1 MTLRVGTVTI
11 GQAPRVD
18 VTPDLMK
25 ILGPQVE
32 LVEAGALDGLG
43 AEQIA
48 AMAPRPSDYVLVTR
62 LADGSSVQ
70 ICERTV
76 APLVRQKIAAHFA
89 AGIPAVLLL
98 CTGEFPDFPT
108 DGLLLRPQKIL
119 FNMVQAVVPAGAKL
133 GVFMPSPDQL
143 EQSSQR
149 WSQVTPQNRSI
160 SASPYVRPEETI
172 PAAAE
177 EFARWGADV
186 LVMDCMGYTLA
197 MKEQVRRIT
206 GKPVI
211 LARSIAARALRELV

>member
-11 GQAPRVD
+11 GQAPRTD

-25 ILGPQVE
+25 ILGAEVE
-32 LVEAGALDGLG
+32 LIEAGALDGLSS
-43 AEQIA
+43 EQIA
-48 AMAPRPSDYVLVTR
+48 AMAPRPGDYVLVTR

-76 APLVRQKIAAHFA
+76 TSLVRQKIAAHFA

-108 DGLLLRPQKIL
+108 GGLLLRPQRVL

-143 EQSSQR
+143 EQSSRR
-149 WSQVTPQNRSI
+149 WSQITPQNRSI
-160 SASPYVRPEETI
+160 GASPYVRPEETI
-172 PAAAE
+172 SAAVE
-177 EFARWGADV
+177 EFARWGADA

-197 MKEQVRRIT
+197 MKEQVRKIAN
-206 GKPVI
+206 KPVI
-211 LARSIAARALRELV
+211 LARSIAARALSELV

>member
-1 MTLRVGTVTI
+1 MTLRVGAVTI
-11 GQAPRVD
+11 GQTPRVD

-25 ILGPQVE
+25 ILGPEVE
-32 LVEAGALDGLG
+32 LVESGALDGLG

-48 AMAPRPSDYVLVTR
+48 AMAPRPGDYVLVTR

-108 DGLLLRPQKIL
+108 GGLLLRPQKIL
-119 FNMVQAVVPAGAKL
+119 FNMVQSVVPAGAKL
-133 GVFMPSPDQL
+133 GVFMPSPEQL
-143 EQSSQR
+143 EQSSRR
-149 WSQVTPQNRSI
+149 WSQITPQNRSI
-160 SASPYVRPEETI
+160 GASPYVRPEETI

-177 EFARWGADV
+177 ELARWGADV

-206 GKPVI
+206 GKPVV

>member
-48 AMAPRPSDYVLVTR
+48 AMAPRPSDYV
-62 LADGSSVQ
+62 
-70 ICERTV
+70 
-76 APLVRQKIAAHFA
+76 
-89 AGIPAVLLL
+89 
-98 CTGEFPDFPT
+98 
-108 DGLLLRPQKIL
+108 
-119 FNMVQAVVPAGAKL
+119 GA
-133 GVFMPSPDQL
+133 
-143 EQSSQR
+143 
-149 WSQVTPQNRSI
+149 N
-160 SASPYVRPEETI
+160 A
-172 PAAAE
+172 
-177 EFARWGADV
+177 

>member
-11 GQAPRVD
+11 GQTPRVD

-25 ILGPQVE
+25 ILGPEVE
-32 LVEAGALDGLG
+32 LVEAGALDGLSS
-43 AEQIA
+43 EQIA
-48 AMAPRPSDYVLVTR
+48 AMAPRPGDYVLVTR
-62 LADGSSVQ
+62 MADGTSVK
-70 ICERTV
+70 ICERAVT
-76 APLVRQKIAAHFA
+76 PLLRQKIAAHFA

-108 DGLLLRPQKIL
+108 GGLLLRPQKIL

-143 EQSSQR
+143 EQSSRR
-149 WSQVTPQNRSI
+149 WSHITPQNRSI
-160 SASPYVRPEETI
+160 GASPYVRAEETI

-177 EFARWGADV
+177 ELARWGADA

-211 LARSIAARALRELV
+211 LARSIAARVLSELV

>member
-1 MTLRVGTVTI
+1 MALRVGTVTI

-18 VTPDLMK
+18 LTPDLMK
-25 ILGPQVE
+25 ILGNDVE
-32 LVEAGALDGLG
+32 LVEAGALDGLSK
-43 AEQIA
+43 EQIA
-48 AMAPRPSDYVLVTR
+48 SMAPHSGDYVLVTR

-76 APLVRQKIAAHFA
+76 TPLVRQKIADHFA

-119 FNMVQAVVPAGAKL
+119 FNAVQSVVSAGMKL
-133 GVFMPSPDQL
+133 GIFMPSADQL
-143 EQSSQR
+143 QQSSRR
-149 WSQVTPQNRSI
+149 WSKVSLQNRSLG
-160 SASPYVRPEETI
+160 ASPYNHPEKSISEV
-172 PAAAE
+172 AE
-177 EFARWGADV
+177 EFARWGAEV

-197 MKEQVRRIT
+197 MKDQVRKIT

-211 LARSIAARALRELV
+211 LARSIAARVLRELI

>member
-1 MTLRVGTVTI
+1 MTLRVGAVTI
-11 GQAPRVD
+11 GQTPRVD
-18 VTPDLMK
+18 VTPDLTK
-25 ILGPQVE
+25 ILGPEVE
-32 LVEAGALDGLG
+32 LVESGALDGLG

-48 AMAPRPSDYVLVTR
+48 AMAPRPGDYVLVTR

-76 APLVRQKIAAHFA
+76 TPLVRQKIAAHFA

-108 DGLLLRPQKIL
+108 GGLLLRPQKIL
-119 FNMVQAVVPAGAKL
+119 FNMVQSVVPAGAKL
-133 GVFMPSPDQL
+133 GVFMPSPEQL
-143 EQSSQR
+143 EQSSRR
-149 WSQVTPQNRSI
+149 WSQITPQNRSI
-160 SASPYVRPEETI
+160 GASPYVRPEETI

-177 EFARWGADV
+177 ELARWGADV

-206 GKPVI
+206 GKPVV

>member
-1 MTLRVGTVTI
+1 MTLRVGAVTI
-11 GQAPRVD
+11 GQTPRVD

-25 ILGPQVE
+25 ILGPEVE
-32 LVEAGALDGLG
+32 LVESGALDGLG

-48 AMAPRPSDYVLVTR
+48 AMAPRPGDYVLVTR
-62 LADGSSVQ
+62 MADGTSVK
-70 ICERTV
+70 ICECAVT
-76 APLVRQKIAAHFA
+76 PLVRQKIAAHFT

-108 DGLLLRPQKIL
+108 GGLLLRPQKIL

-143 EQSSQR
+143 EQSSRR
-149 WSQVTPQNRSI
+149 WSQITPQNRSI
-160 SASPYVRPEETI
+160 GASPYVRPEETI

-177 EFARWGADV
+177 ELARWGADA

-206 GKPVI
+206 GKPVV

>member
-11 GQAPRVD
+11 GQAPRTD

-25 ILGPQVE
+25 ILGAEVE
-32 LVEAGALDGLG
+32 LIEAGALDGLSS
-43 AEQIA
+43 EQIA
-48 AMAPRPSDYVLVTR
+48 AMAPRPGDYVLVTR
-62 LADGSSVQ
+62 MADGTSVK
-70 ICERTV
+70 ICEHAVT
-76 APLVRQKIAAHFA
+76 PLLRQKIAAHFA

-143 EQSSQR
+143 EQSSGR
-149 WSQVTPQNRSI
+149 WSQITPQNRSI
-160 SASPYVRPEETI
+160 GASPYVRPEATI

-177 EFARWGADV
+177 ELARWGADA

-197 MKEQVRRIT
+197 MKEQVRKIAN
-206 GKPVI
+206 KPVI
-211 LARSIAARALRELV
+211 LARSIAARALSELV

>member
-1 MTLRVGTVTI
+1 MTLRVGAVTI
-11 GQAPRVD
+11 GQTPRVD

-25 ILGPQVE
+25 ILGPEVE
-32 LVEAGALDGLG
+32 LVESGALDGLG

-48 AMAPRPSDYVLVTR
+48 AMAPRPGDYVLVTR
-62 LADGSSVQ
+62 MADGTSVK
-70 ICERTV
+70 ICERAVT
-76 APLVRQKIAAHFA
+76 PLVRQKIAAHFT

-108 DGLLLRPQKIL
+108 GGLLLRPQKIL

-160 SASPYVRPEETI
+160 GASPYVRPEETI

-177 EFARWGADV
+177 ELARWGADV
-186 LVMDCMGYTLA
+186 FVMDCMGYTLA

-206 GKPVI
+206 GKPVV

>member
-18 VTPDLMK
+18 ITPDLMK
-25 ILGPQVE
+25 ILGPGVE
-32 LVEAGALDGLG
+32 LVESGALDGLN

-48 AMAPRPSDYVLVTR
+48 AMAPRPNDYVLVTR
-62 LADGSSVQ
+62 MADGTSVK
-70 ICERTV
+70 ICERAVT
-76 APLVRQKIAAHFA
+76 PLVRQKVAAHFA

-98 CTGEFPDFPT
+98 CTGEFPDFPAG
-108 DGLLLRPQKIL
+108 GLLLKPQKVL

-143 EQSSQR
+143 EQSSRR
-149 WSQVTPQNRSI
+149 WSQITPQNRSLG
-160 SASPYVRPEETI
+160 ASPYIRPEETI

-177 EFARWGADV
+177 KLARWGADV
-186 LVMDCMGYTLA
+186 IVMDCMGYTLA
-197 MKEQVRRIT
+197 MKEQVRQIT

-211 LARSIAARALRELV
+211 LARSIAARVLSELV

>member
-11 GQAPRVD
+11 GQTPRVD

-25 ILGPQVE
+25 ILGPEVE
-32 LVEAGALDGLG
+32 LVEAGALDGLSS
-43 AEQIA
+43 EQIA
-48 AMAPRPSDYVLVTR
+48 AMAPRPGDYVLVTR

-76 APLVRQKIAAHFA
+76 TSLVRQKIAAHFA

-108 DGLLLRPQKIL
+108 GGLLLRPQRVL

-143 EQSSQR
+143 EQSS
-149 WSQVTPQNRSI
+149 
-160 SASPYVRPEETI
+160 
-172 PAAAE
+172 
-177 EFARWGADV
+177 
-186 LVMDCMGYTLA
+186 
-197 MKEQVRRIT
+197 RRRT
-206 GKPVI
+206 
-211 LARSIAARALRELV
+211 ARSERRPTSVPKRRSPPPRKNSPAGAPTRSSWIAWATRWR

>member
-1 MTLRVGTVTI
+1 MTLRVGAVTI
-11 GQAPRVD
+11 GQTPRVD

-25 ILGPQVE
+25 ILGPEVE
-32 LVEAGALDGLG
+32 LVESGALDGLG

-48 AMAPRPSDYVLVTR
+48 AMAPRPGDYVLVTR

-76 APLVRQKIAAHFA
+76 TPLVRQKIAAHFA

-108 DGLLLRPQKIL
+108 GGLLLRPQKIL
-119 FNMVQAVVPAGAKL
+119 FNMVQSVVPAGAKL
-133 GVFMPSPDQL
+133 GVFMPSPEQL
-143 EQSSQR
+143 EQSSRR
-149 WSQVTPQNRSI
+149 WSQITPQNRSI
-160 SASPYVRPEETI
+160 GASPYVRPEETI

-177 EFARWGADV
+177 ELARWGADV

-206 GKPVI
+206 GKPVV